1 MYPQTSPTTPVDVDH
16 RHTLAAGDQAAAR
29 PARCASRPSSRVTA
43 ARLVGY
49 GRARRDPADLQ
60 LAVIELHEL
69 GVHSEH
75 IYLDRAGDRSHD
87 GLQLALQQLN
97 AGDILVASR
106 LSRLGRSLAG
116 IHRVVDQL
124 IDRDARLVIGTEPF
138 ESMPPARLLQLLTQF
153 QLALVDQAIEDA
165 DWTHR
170 QRTDMRHPHTSHRRR
185 PNRSGYTN
193 CSTPGYRASSSVNT
207 SASAEPRRAEPPPNP
222 GAKRS
227 LQGHGGP

>member
-1 MYPQTSPTTPVDVDH
+1 MYPETSPTTPVDVDH

-87 GLQLALQQLN
+87 ELQLALQQLN

-124 IDRDARLVIGTEPF
+124 IERDARLVIGTEPF

-170 QRTDMRHPHTSHRRR
+170 QRTDMRHPHHRIDAVQWVWLHQLFDAGVPRFQLGEHFGV
-185 PNRSGYTN
+185 S
-193 CSTPGYRASSSVNT
+193 RAT
-207 SASAEPRRAEPPPNP
+207 ACRAAAEPR
-222 GAKRS
+222 S
-227 LQGHGGP
+227 